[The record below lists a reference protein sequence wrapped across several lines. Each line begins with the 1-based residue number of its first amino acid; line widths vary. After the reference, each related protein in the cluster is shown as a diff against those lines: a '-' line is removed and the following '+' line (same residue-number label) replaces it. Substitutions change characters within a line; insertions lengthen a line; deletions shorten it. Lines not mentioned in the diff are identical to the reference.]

1 MLLLAMI
8 PDEAKFFYARLS
20 PSERASLQAAH
31 HRNVD
36 QEAILADLRGTNYPL
51 FVKASAFNQ
60 YFKRIIASLNP
71 EARKF
76 TMGVS
81 GQPEC

>member
-1 MLLLAMI
+1 MI

-20 PSERASLQAAH
+20 PSERAALQTAH

-36 QEAILADLRGTNYPL
+36 QEAILADLRRTNYPL

-60 YFKRIIASLNP
+60 YFKRMIASLNP

-76 TMGVS
+76 MMGVS
-81 GQPEC
+81 GQPGY